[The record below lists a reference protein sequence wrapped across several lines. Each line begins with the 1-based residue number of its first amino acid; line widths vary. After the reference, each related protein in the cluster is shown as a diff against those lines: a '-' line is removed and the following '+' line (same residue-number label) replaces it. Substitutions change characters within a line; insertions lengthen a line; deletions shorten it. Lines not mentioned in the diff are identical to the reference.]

1 MRDILVFTPFGATLG
16 PVVRV
21 RNVLIEA
28 NGLSPKHLG
37 KLHSTECKTFFT
49 VSFEQYFL
57 FIFIILSILM

>member
-28 NGLSPKHLG
+28 NGLRPKHLG
-37 KLHSTECKTFFT
+37 KLHSTEYKAFFT

-57 FIFIILSILM
+57 FFS